1 MVILVVPLRANA
13 SKNPWV
19 GKIINAKRSSRG
31 RILYG
36 LGVVDMNMMIVE
48 IKNIVFI
55 MKFISH
61 QRYRYFGHV
70 VALNL
75 FSCPIYCPK
84 HNP

>member
-13 SKNPWV
+13 SKNPRV

-36 LGVVDMNMMIVE
+36 LGVVDMNLMIVE
-48 IKNIVFI
+48 IKNIVFR

-61 QRYRYFGHV
+61 QRYRDFGCV
-70 VALNL
+70 VALNF

-84 HNP
+84 YNP